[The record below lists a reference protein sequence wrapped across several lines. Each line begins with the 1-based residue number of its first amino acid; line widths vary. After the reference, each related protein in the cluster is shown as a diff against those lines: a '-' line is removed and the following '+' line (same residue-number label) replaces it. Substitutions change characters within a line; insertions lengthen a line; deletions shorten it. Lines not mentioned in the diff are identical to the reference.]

1 MINILLIV
9 DNKEKRNILSQII
22 LKMGYNVT
30 CFVSENEILKLIS
43 LNPPNLIIVDY
54 DTKSI
59 DISLFLK
66 KIKVQ
71 FKGDNFLI
79 TTIVPKDFK
88 NYEEIKLS
96 DFVINDFKDI
106 NLLKQTINSSLK
118 IKNTL
123 DSLSKNNQELAL
135 NLYQLDVMYNTSS
148 KLAGTLDKTKLID
161 IMLDG
166 LEKSLSFQLSFTL
179 IYNAQD
185 DLTLIINSLH
195 PLSKRFEQAIK
206 LRALLSYN
214 NLFDKKEALCELD
227 SYNIKTIKHVKHPF
241 NEYDLNVF
249 NNDSLFAPIATEEKF
264 FGLIEVFR
272 EEEFSQEDVTCFQ
285 TIAKQ
290 VALPLE
296 SAILYEEIKNANI
309 RLEQLERLKSDFI
322 SIVSHEL
329 RTPLTAIK
337 NSLEIVLNGK
347 TGELSSSGYKFMDMA
362 KRNVERLSGIIND
375 LLDLSKVE
383 AGKMEFRFKKENIN
397 ATIEFVKNTF
407 ENLAKEKNIKI
418 KLNLLNDNPKL
429 YIDSSRIEQILTNL
443 ISNAVKFTDENGKI
457 EIETKIIEG
466 ENINESLLYDQDIKF
481 LNKKGQYYKISIKD
495 DGIGIDKDDINKV
508 FDKFR
513 QIENSLNRK
522 TGGTG
527 LGLPIA
533 KQLVNAHNGFIW
545 VESKVNE
552 YTKFSFCLPI
562 LNDREIF
569 LLNLKRRFDN
579 IVQNKQSLGI
589 VLISE
594 PIELE
599 KSLIFDI
606 RDKNLMLIRQKTHE
620 ENNFYFEDNKMKYY
634 YTLINN
640 ADKFALDFIL
650 KKIETHIKNTE
661 LNNFCDKII
670 FSSVLYPNEC
680 DNISDL
686 LNKIMYKNVG
696 EIEIEGK
703 NNGK

>member
-1 MINILLIV
+1 MINILLV
-9 DNKEKRNILSQII
+9 SDNEDKKSVVSQAI

-30 CFVSENEILKLIS
+30 CFVNENEILKLIS
-43 LNPPNLIIVDY
+43 LNPPSVIIIDC
-54 DTKSI
+54 DTKNI

-71 FKGDNFLI
+71 FKGDNLLV

-96 DFVINDFKDI
+96 DFIINDFKDE
-106 NLLKQTINSSLK
+106 NLLKQTINSCLK
-118 IKNTL
+118 LKNTL
-123 DSLSKNNQELAL
+123 DTLSKNNQELAL

-166 LEKSLSFQLSFTL
+166 LEKSLSFQLSYTL

-227 SYNIKTIKHVKHPF
+227 AYNIKTIKHIKHPF
-241 NEYDLNVF
+241 NEYDLNIF

-290 VALPLE
+290 VSLPLE

-337 NSLEIVLNGK
+337 NSLDIVLNGK
-347 TGELSSSGYKFMDMA
+347 TGELSSAGHKFMDMA

-397 ATIEFVKNTF
+397 PTIEFVKSTF

-418 KLNLLNDNPKL
+418 KSNLINDNPKL
-429 YIDSSRIEQILTNL
+429 YVDSSRIEQILGNL
-443 ISNAVKFTDENGKI
+443 ISNAIKFTPENGQI
-457 EIETKIIEG
+457 EIQTQIIDG
-466 ENINESLLYDQDIKF
+466 ENINENILYDQDFKF
-481 LNKKGQYYKISIKD
+481 LNKTGKYYKISVKD
-495 DGIGIDKDDINKV
+495 NGIGIEKEDINKV

-545 VESKVNE
+545 VESKVKE

-562 LNDREIF
+562 LNDREVF
-569 LLNLKRRFDN
+569 LVNLRRRFDN
-579 IVQNKQSLGI
+579 VVQNKQSLGI
-589 VLISE
+589 VSISE
-594 PIELE
+594 PLGLK
-599 KSLIFDI
+599 KSLIQDI
-606 RDKNLMLIRQKTHE
+606 KDKNLMLIRQKTQE
-620 ENNFYFEDNKMKYY
+620 ENDFYFEDDNMKYY

-640 ADKFALDFIL
+640 ADKFALDFIF
-650 KKIETHIKNTE
+650 KKIETHIKNTQ
-661 LNNFCDKII
+661 LNDFCDKII
-670 FSSVLYPNEC
+670 LSSVLYPNEC
-680 DNISDL
+680 DNINDL
-686 LNKIMYKNVG
+686 LNKIMDKNVG
-696 EIEIEGK
+696 KIKIEGK
-703 NNGK
+703 K

>member
-1 MINILLIV
+1 MINILLV
-9 DNKEKRNILSQII
+9 SDNEDKKSVVSQAI

-30 CFVSENEILKLIS
+30 CFVNENEILKLIS
-43 LNPPNLIIVDY
+43 LNPPSVIVIDC
-54 DTKSI
+54 DTKNI

-71 FKGDNFLI
+71 FKGDNLLV

-96 DFVINDFKDI
+96 DFVINDFKDE
-106 NLLKQTINSSLK
+106 NLLKQTINSCLK
-118 IKNTL
+118 LKNTL
-123 DSLSKNNQELAL
+123 DTLSKNNQELAL

-166 LEKSLSFQLSFTL
+166 LEKSLSFQLSYTL

-227 SYNIKTIKHVKHPF
+227 AYNIKTIKHIKHPF
-241 NEYDLNVF
+241 NEYDLNIF

-290 VALPLE
+290 VSLPLE

-337 NSLEIVLNGK
+337 NSLDIVINGK
-347 TGELSSSGYKFMDMA
+347 TGELSPAGHKFMDMA

-397 ATIEFVKNTF
+397 PTIEFVKSTF

-418 KLNLLNDNPKL
+418 KSNLINDNPKL
-429 YIDSSRIEQILTNL
+429 YVDSSRIEQILGNL
-443 ISNAVKFTDENGKI
+443 ISNAIKFTPENGQI
-457 EIETKIIEG
+457 EIQTQIIDG
-466 ENINESLLYDQDIKF
+466 ENINENLLYDQDIKF
-481 LNKKGQYYKISIKD
+481 LNKTGKYYKISVKD
-495 DGIGIDKDDINKV
+495 NGIGIEKEDINKV

-545 VESKVNE
+545 VESKVKE

-562 LNDREIF
+562 LNDREVF
-569 LLNLKRRFDN
+569 LVNLRRRFDN
-579 IVQNKQSLGI
+579 VVQNKQSLGI
-589 VLISE
+589 VSISE
-594 PIELE
+594 PLGLK
-599 KSLIFDI
+599 KSLIQDI
-606 RDKNLMLIRQKTHE
+606 KDKNLMLIRQKTQE
-620 ENNFYFEDNKMKYY
+620 ENDFYFEDDNMKYY

-640 ADKFALDFIL
+640 ADKFALDFIF
-650 KKIETHIKNTE
+650 KKIETHIKNTK
-661 LNNFCDKII
+661 LNDFCDKII

-680 DNISDL
+680 DNINDL
-686 LNKIMYKNVG
+686 LNKIMDKNVG
-696 EIEIEGK
+696 KIKIEGK
-703 NNGK
+703 K

>member
-1 MINILLIV
+1 MINILLV
-9 DNKEKRNILSQII
+9 SDNEDKKSVVSQAI

-30 CFVSENEILKLIS
+30 CFVNENEILKLIS
-43 LNPPNLIIVDY
+43 LNPPSVIVIDC
-54 DTKSI
+54 DTKNI

-71 FKGDNFLI
+71 FKGDNLLV

-96 DFVINDFKDI
+96 DFIINDFKDE
-106 NLLKQTINSSLK
+106 NLLKQTINSCLK
-118 IKNTL
+118 LKNTL
-123 DSLSKNNQELAL
+123 DTLSKNNQELAL

-166 LEKSLSFQLSFTL
+166 LEKSLSFQLSYTL

-227 SYNIKTIKHVKHPF
+227 AYNIKTIKHIKHPF
-241 NEYDLNVF
+241 NEYDLNIF

-290 VALPLE
+290 VSLPLE

-337 NSLEIVLNGK
+337 NSLDIVINGK
-347 TGELSSSGYKFMDMA
+347 TGELSPAGHKFMDMA

-397 ATIEFVKNTF
+397 PTIEFVKSTF

-418 KLNLLNDNPKL
+418 KSNLINDNPKL
-429 YIDSSRIEQILTNL
+429 YVDSSRIEQILGNL
-443 ISNAVKFTDENGKI
+443 ISNAIKFTPENGQI
-457 EIETKIIEG
+457 EIQTQIIDG
-466 ENINESLLYDQDIKF
+466 ENINENLLYDQDIKF
-481 LNKKGQYYKISIKD
+481 LNKTGKYYKISVKD
-495 DGIGIDKDDINKV
+495 NGIGIEKEDINKV

-545 VESKVNE
+545 VESKVKE

-562 LNDREIF
+562 LNDREVF
-569 LLNLKRRFDN
+569 LVNLRRRFDN
-579 IVQNKQSLGI
+579 VVQNKQSLGI
-589 VLISE
+589 VSISE
-594 PIELE
+594 PLGLK
-599 KSLIFDI
+599 KSLIQDI
-606 RDKNLMLIRQKTHE
+606 KDKNLMLIRQKTQE
-620 ENNFYFEDNKMKYY
+620 ENDFYFEDDNMKYY

-640 ADKFALDFIL
+640 ADKFVLDFIF
-650 KKIETHIKNTE
+650 KKIETHIKNTQ
-661 LNNFCDKII
+661 LNDFCDKII

-680 DNISDL
+680 DNINDL
-686 LNKIMYKNVG
+686 LNKIMDKNVG
-696 EIEIEGK
+696 KIKIEGK
-703 NNGK
+703 K

>member
-1 MINILLIV
+1 MINILLV
-9 DNKEKRNILSQII
+9 SDNEDKKSVVSQAI

-30 CFVSENEILKLIS
+30 CFVNENEILKLIS
-43 LNPPNLIIVDY
+43 LNPPSVIIIDC
-54 DTKSI
+54 DTKNI

-71 FKGDNFLI
+71 FKGDNLLV
-79 TTIVPKDFK
+79 TTIVPKNFK

-96 DFVINDFKDI
+96 DFIINDFKDE
-106 NLLKQTINSSLK
+106 NLLKQTINSCLK
-118 IKNTL
+118 LKNTL
-123 DSLSKNNQELAL
+123 DTLSKNNQELAL

-166 LEKSLSFQLSFTL
+166 LEKSLSFQLSYTL

-227 SYNIKTIKHVKHPF
+227 AYNIKTIKHIKHPF
-241 NEYDLNVF
+241 NEYDLNIF

-290 VALPLE
+290 VSLPLE

-337 NSLEIVLNGK
+337 NSLDIVLNGK
-347 TGELSSSGYKFMDMA
+347 TGELSSAGHKFMDMA

-397 ATIEFVKNTF
+397 PTIEFVKSTF

-418 KLNLLNDNPKL
+418 KSNLINDNPKL
-429 YIDSSRIEQILTNL
+429 YVDSSRIEQILGNL
-443 ISNAVKFTDENGKI
+443 ISNAIKFTPENGQI
-457 EIETKIIEG
+457 EIQTQIIDG
-466 ENINESLLYDQDIKF
+466 ENINENILYDQDFKF
-481 LNKKGQYYKISIKD
+481 LNKTGKYYKISVKD
-495 DGIGIDKDDINKV
+495 NGIGIEKEDINKV

-545 VESKVNE
+545 VESKVKE

-562 LNDREIF
+562 LNDREVF
-569 LLNLKRRFDN
+569 LVNLRRRFDN
-579 IVQNKQSLGI
+579 VVQNKQSLGI
-589 VLISE
+589 VSISE
-594 PIELE
+594 PLGLK
-599 KSLIFDI
+599 KSLIQDI
-606 RDKNLMLIRQKTHE
+606 KDKNLMLIRQKTQE
-620 ENNFYFEDNKMKYY
+620 ENDFYFEDDNMKYY

-640 ADKFALDFIL
+640 ADKFALDFIF
-650 KKIETHIKNTE
+650 KKIETHIKNTQ
-661 LNNFCDKII
+661 LNDFCDKII

-680 DNISDL
+680 DNINDL
-686 LNKIMYKNVG
+686 LNKIMDKNVG
-696 EIEIEGK
+696 KIKIEGK
-703 NNGK
+703 K

>member
-1 MINILLIV
+1 MINILLV
-9 DNKEKRNILSQII
+9 SDNEDKKSVVSQAI

-30 CFVSENEILKLIS
+30 CFVNENEILKLIS
-43 LNPPNLIIVDY
+43 LNPPSVIVIDC
-54 DTKSI
+54 DTKNI

-71 FKGDNFLI
+71 FKGDNLLV

-96 DFVINDFKDI
+96 DFIINDFKDE
-106 NLLKQTINSSLK
+106 NLLKQTINSCLK
-118 IKNTL
+118 LKNTL
-123 DSLSKNNQELAL
+123 DTLSKNNQELAL

-166 LEKSLSFQLSFTL
+166 LEKSLSFQLSYTL

-227 SYNIKTIKHVKHPF
+227 AYNIKTIKHIKHPF
-241 NEYDLNVF
+241 NEYDLNIF

-290 VALPLE
+290 VSLPLE

-337 NSLEIVLNGK
+337 NSLDIVLNGK
-347 TGELSSSGYKFMDMA
+347 TGELSPAGHKFMDMA

-397 ATIEFVKNTF
+397 PTIEFVKSTF

-418 KLNLLNDNPKL
+418 KSNLINDNPKL
-429 YIDSSRIEQILTNL
+429 YVDSSRIEQILGNL
-443 ISNAVKFTDENGKI
+443 ISNAIKFTPENGQI
-457 EIETKIIEG
+457 EIQTQIIDG
-466 ENINESLLYDQDIKF
+466 ENINENLLYDQDIKF
-481 LNKKGQYYKISIKD
+481 LNKTGKYYKISVKD
-495 DGIGIDKDDINKV
+495 NGIGIEKEDINKV

-545 VESKVNE
+545 VESKVKE

-562 LNDREIF
+562 LNDREVF
-569 LLNLKRRFDN
+569 LVNLRRRFDN
-579 IVQNKQSLGI
+579 VVQNKQSLGI
-589 VLISE
+589 VSISE
-594 PIELE
+594 PLGLK
-599 KSLIFDI
+599 KSLIQDI
-606 RDKNLMLIRQKTHE
+606 KDKNLMLIRQKTQE
-620 ENNFYFEDNKMKYY
+620 ENDFYFEDDNMKYY

-640 ADKFALDFIL
+640 ADKFALDFIF
-650 KKIETHIKNTE
+650 KKIETHIKNTQ
-661 LNNFCDKII
+661 LNDFCDKII

-680 DNISDL
+680 DNINDL
-686 LNKIMYKNVG
+686 LNKIMDKNVG
-696 EIEIEGK
+696 KIKIEGK
-703 NNGK
+703 K

>member
-1 MINILLIV
+1 MINILLV
-9 DNKEKRNILSQII
+9 SDNEDKKSVVSQAI

-30 CFVSENEILKLIS
+30 CFVNENEILKLIS
-43 LNPPNLIIVDY
+43 LNPPSVIIIDC
-54 DTKSI
+54 DTKNI

-71 FKGDNFLI
+71 FKGDNLLV
-79 TTIVPKDFK
+79 TTIVPKNFK

-96 DFVINDFKDI
+96 DFIINDFKDE
-106 NLLKQTINSSLK
+106 NLLKQTINSCLK
-118 IKNTL
+118 LKNTL
-123 DSLSKNNQELAL
+123 DTLSKNNQELAL

-166 LEKSLSFQLSFTL
+166 LEKSLSFQLSYTL

-227 SYNIKTIKHVKHPF
+227 AYNIKTIKHIKHPF
-241 NEYDLNVF
+241 NEYDLNIF

-290 VALPLE
+290 VSLPLE

-337 NSLEIVLNGK
+337 NSLDIVLNGK
-347 TGELSSSGYKFMDMA
+347 TGELSSAGHKFMDMA

-397 ATIEFVKNTF
+397 PTIEFVKSTF

-418 KLNLLNDNPKL
+418 KSNLINDNPKL
-429 YIDSSRIEQILTNL
+429 YVDSSRIEQILGNL
-443 ISNAVKFTDENGKI
+443 ISNAIKFTPENGQI
-457 EIETKIIEG
+457 EIQTQIIDG
-466 ENINESLLYDQDIKF
+466 ENINENILYDQDFKF
-481 LNKKGQYYKISIKD
+481 LNKTGKYYKISVKD
-495 DGIGIDKDDINKV
+495 NGIGIEKEDINKV

-545 VESKVNE
+545 VESKVKE

-562 LNDREIF
+562 LNDREVF
-569 LLNLKRRFDN
+569 LVNLRRRFDN
-579 IVQNKQSLGI
+579 VVQNKQSLGI
-589 VLISE
+589 VSISE
-594 PIELE
+594 PLGLK
-599 KSLIFDI
+599 KSLIQDI
-606 RDKNLMLIRQKTHE
+606 KDKNLMLIRQKTQE
-620 ENNFYFEDNKMKYY
+620 ENDFYFEDDNMKYY

-640 ADKFALDFIL
+640 ADKFALDFIF
-650 KKIETHIKNTE
+650 KKIETHIKNTQ
-661 LNNFCDKII
+661 LNDFCDKII
-670 FSSVLYPNEC
+670 LSSVLYPNEC
-680 DNISDL
+680 DNINDL
-686 LNKIMYKNVG
+686 LNKIMDKNVG
-696 EIEIEGK
+696 KIKIEGK
-703 NNGK
+703 K

>member
-1 MINILLIV
+1 MINILLV
-9 DNKEKRNILSQII
+9 CDNEDKKSVVSQAI

-30 CFVSENEILKLIS
+30 CFVNENEILKLIS
-43 LNPPNLIIVDY
+43 LNPPSVIIIDC
-54 DTKSI
+54 DTKNI

-71 FKGDNFLI
+71 FKGDNLLV

-96 DFVINDFKDI
+96 DFIINDFKDE
-106 NLLKQTINSSLK
+106 NLLKQTINSCLK
-118 IKNTL
+118 LKNTL
-123 DSLSKNNQELAL
+123 DTLSKNNQELAL

-166 LEKSLSFQLSFTL
+166 LEKSLSFQLSYTL

-227 SYNIKTIKHVKHPF
+227 AYNIKTIKHIKHPF
-241 NEYDLNVF
+241 NEYDLNIF

-290 VALPLE
+290 VSLPLE

-337 NSLEIVLNGK
+337 NSLDIVLNGK
-347 TGELSSSGYKFMDMA
+347 TGELSPAGHKFMDMA

-397 ATIEFVKNTF
+397 PTIEFVKSTF

-418 KLNLLNDNPKL
+418 KSNLINDNPKL
-429 YIDSSRIEQILTNL
+429 YVDSSRIEQILGNL
-443 ISNAVKFTDENGKI
+443 ISNAIKFTPENGQI
-457 EIETKIIEG
+457 EIQTQIIDG
-466 ENINESLLYDQDIKF
+466 ENINENILYDQDFKF
-481 LNKKGQYYKISIKD
+481 LNKTGKYYKISVKD
-495 DGIGIDKDDINKV
+495 NGIGIEKEDINKV

-545 VESKVNE
+545 VESKVKE

-562 LNDREIF
+562 LNDREVF
-569 LLNLKRRFDN
+569 FVNLRRRFDN
-579 IVQNKQSLGI
+579 VVQNKQSLGI
-589 VLISE
+589 VSISE
-594 PIELE
+594 PLGLK
-599 KSLIFDI
+599 KSLIQDI
-606 RDKNLMLIRQKTHE
+606 KDKNLMLIRQKTQE
-620 ENNFYFEDNKMKYY
+620 ENDFYFEDDNMKYY

-640 ADKFALDFIL
+640 ADKFALDFIF
-650 KKIETHIKNTE
+650 KKIETHIKNTQ
-661 LNNFCDKII
+661 LNDFCDKII
-670 FSSVLYPNEC
+670 LSSVLYPNEC
-680 DNISDL
+680 DNINDL
-686 LNKIMYKNVG
+686 LNKIMDKNVG
-696 EIEIEGK
+696 KIKIEGK
-703 NNGK
+703 K

>member
-1 MINILLIV
+1 MINILLV
-9 DNKEKRNILSQII
+9 SDNEDKKSVVSQAI

-30 CFVSENEILKLIS
+30 CFVNENEILKLIS
-43 LNPPNLIIVDY
+43 LNPPSVIVIDC
-54 DTKSI
+54 DTKNI

-71 FKGDNFLI
+71 FKGDNLLV

-96 DFVINDFKDI
+96 DFIINDFKDE
-106 NLLKQTINSSLK
+106 NLLKQTINSCLK
-118 IKNTL
+118 LKNTL
-123 DSLSKNNQELAL
+123 DTLSKNNQELAL

-166 LEKSLSFQLSFTL
+166 LEKSLSFQLSYTL

-227 SYNIKTIKHVKHPF
+227 AYNIKTIKHIKHPF
-241 NEYDLNVF
+241 NEYDLNIF
-249 NNDSLFAPIATEEKF
+249 NNDSLSAPIATEEKF

-290 VALPLE
+290 VSLPLE

-337 NSLEIVLNGK
+337 NSLDIVINGK
-347 TGELSSSGYKFMDMA
+347 TGELSPAGHKFMDMA

-397 ATIEFVKNTF
+397 PTIEFVKSTF

-418 KLNLLNDNPKL
+418 KSNLINDNPKL
-429 YIDSSRIEQILTNL
+429 YVDSSRIEQILGNL
-443 ISNAVKFTDENGKI
+443 ISNAIKFTPENGQI
-457 EIETKIIEG
+457 EIQTQIIDG
-466 ENINESLLYDQDIKF
+466 ENINENLLYDQDIKF
-481 LNKKGQYYKISIKD
+481 LNKTGKYYKISVKD
-495 DGIGIDKDDINKV
+495 NGIGIEKEDINKV

-545 VESKVNE
+545 VESKVKE

-562 LNDREIF
+562 LNDREVF
-569 LLNLKRRFDN
+569 LVNLRRRFDN
-579 IVQNKQSLGI
+579 VVQNKQSLGI
-589 VLISE
+589 VSISE
-594 PIELE
+594 PLGLK
-599 KSLIFDI
+599 KSLIQDI
-606 RDKNLMLIRQKTHE
+606 KDKNLMLIRQKTQE
-620 ENNFYFEDNKMKYY
+620 ENDFYFEDDNMKYY

-640 ADKFALDFIL
+640 ADKFALDFIF
-650 KKIETHIKNTE
+650 KKIETHIKNTQ
-661 LNNFCDKII
+661 LNDFCDKII

-680 DNISDL
+680 DNINDL
-686 LNKIMYKNVG
+686 LNKIMDKNVG
-696 EIEIEGK
+696 KIKIEGK
-703 NNGK
+703 K

>member
-1 MINILLIV
+1 MINILLV
-9 DNKEKRNILSQII
+9 SDNEDKKSVVSQAI

-30 CFVSENEILKLIS
+30 CFVNENEILKLIS
-43 LNPPNLIIVDY
+43 LNPPSVIIIDY
-54 DTKSI
+54 DTKNI

-71 FKGDNFLI
+71 FKGDNLLV

-96 DFVINDFKDI
+96 DFIINDFKDE
-106 NLLKQTINSSLK
+106 NLLKQTINSCLK
-118 IKNTL
+118 LKNTL
-123 DSLSKNNQELAL
+123 DTLSKNNQELAL

-166 LEKSLSFQLSFTL
+166 LEKSLSFQLSYTL

-227 SYNIKTIKHVKHPF
+227 AYNIKTIKHIKHPF
-241 NEYDLNVF
+241 NEYDLNIF

-290 VALPLE
+290 VSLPLE

-337 NSLEIVLNGK
+337 NSLDIVLNGK
-347 TGELSSSGYKFMDMA
+347 TGELSPAGHKFMDMA

-397 ATIEFVKNTF
+397 PTIEFVKSTF

-418 KLNLLNDNPKL
+418 KSNLINDNPKL
-429 YIDSSRIEQILTNL
+429 YVDSSRIEQILGNL
-443 ISNAVKFTDENGKI
+443 ISNAIKFTPENGQI
-457 EIETKIIEG
+457 EIQTQIIDG
-466 ENINESLLYDQDIKF
+466 ENINENILYDQDFKF
-481 LNKKGQYYKISIKD
+481 LNKTGKYYKISVKD
-495 DGIGIDKDDINKV
+495 NGIGIEKEDINKV

-545 VESKVNE
+545 VESKVKE

-562 LNDREIF
+562 LNDREVF
-569 LLNLKRRFDN
+569 LVNLRRRFDN
-579 IVQNKQSLGI
+579 VVQNKQSLGI
-589 VLISE
+589 VSISE
-594 PIELE
+594 PLGLK
-599 KSLIFDI
+599 KSLIQDI
-606 RDKNLMLIRQKTHE
+606 KDKNLMLIRQKTQE
-620 ENNFYFEDNKMKYY
+620 ENDFYFEDDNMKYY

-640 ADKFALDFIL
+640 ADKFALDFIF
-650 KKIETHIKNTE
+650 KKIETHIKNTQ
-661 LNNFCDKII
+661 LNDFCDKII

-680 DNISDL
+680 DNINDL
-686 LNKIMYKNVG
+686 LNKIMDKNVG
-696 EIEIEGK
+696 KIKIEGK
-703 NNGK
+703 K

>member
-1 MINILLIV
+1 MINILLV
-9 DNKEKRNILSQII
+9 SDNEDKKSVISQAI

-30 CFVSENEILKLIS
+30 CFVNENEILKLIS
-43 LNPPNLIIVDY
+43 LNPPSVIVIDC
-54 DTKSI
+54 DTKNI

-71 FKGDNFLI
+71 FKGDNLLV

-96 DFVINDFKDI
+96 DFVINDFKDE
-106 NLLKQTINSSLK
+106 NLLKQTINSCLK
-118 IKNTL
+118 LKNTL
-123 DSLSKNNQELAL
+123 DTLSKNNQELAL

-166 LEKSLSFQLSFTL
+166 LEKSLSFQLSYTL

-227 SYNIKTIKHVKHPF
+227 AYNIKTIKHIKHPF
-241 NEYDLNVF
+241 NEYDLNIF

-290 VALPLE
+290 VSLPLE

-337 NSLEIVLNGK
+337 NSLDIVINGK
-347 TGELSSSGYKFMDMA
+347 TGELSPAGHKFMDMA

-397 ATIEFVKNTF
+397 PTIEFVKSTF

-418 KLNLLNDNPKL
+418 KSNLINDNPKL
-429 YIDSSRIEQILTNL
+429 YVDSSRIEQILGNL
-443 ISNAVKFTDENGKI
+443 ISNAIKFTPENGQI
-457 EIETKIIEG
+457 EIQTQIIDG
-466 ENINESLLYDQDIKF
+466 ENINENLLYDQDIKF
-481 LNKKGQYYKISIKD
+481 LNKTGKYYKISVKD
-495 DGIGIDKDDINKV
+495 NGIGIEKEDINKV

-545 VESKVNE
+545 VESKVKE

-562 LNDREIF
+562 LNDREVF
-569 LLNLKRRFDN
+569 LVNLRRRFDN
-579 IVQNKQSLGI
+579 VVQNKQSLGI
-589 VLISE
+589 VSISE
-594 PIELE
+594 PLGLK
-599 KSLIFDI
+599 KSLIQDI
-606 RDKNLMLIRQKTHE
+606 KDKNLMLIRQKTQE
-620 ENNFYFEDNKMKYY
+620 ENDFYFEDDNMKYY

-640 ADKFALDFIL
+640 ADKFALDFIF
-650 KKIETHIKNTE
+650 KKIETHIKNTQ
-661 LNNFCDKII
+661 LNDFCDKII

-680 DNISDL
+680 DNINDL
-686 LNKIMYKNVG
+686 LNKIMDKNVG
-696 EIEIEGK
+696 KIKIEGK
-703 NNGK
+703 K

>member
-1 MINILLIV
+1 MINILLV
-9 DNKEKRNILSQII
+9 SDNEDKKSVVSQAI

-30 CFVSENEILKLIS
+30 CFVNENEILKLIS
-43 LNPPNLIIVDY
+43 LNPPSVIVIDC
-54 DTKSI
+54 DTKNI

-71 FKGDNFLI
+71 FKGDNLLV

-96 DFVINDFKDI
+96 DFIINDFKDE
-106 NLLKQTINSSLK
+106 NLLKQTINSCLK
-118 IKNTL
+118 LKNTL
-123 DSLSKNNQELAL
+123 DTLSKNNQELAL

-166 LEKSLSFQLSFTL
+166 LEKSLSFQLSYTL

-227 SYNIKTIKHVKHPF
+227 AYNIKTIKHIKHPF
-241 NEYDLNVF
+241 NEYDLNIF

-290 VALPLE
+290 VSLPLE

-337 NSLEIVLNGK
+337 NSLDIVINGK
-347 TGELSSSGYKFMDMA
+347 TGELSPAGHKFMDMA

-397 ATIEFVKNTF
+397 PTIEFVKSTF

-418 KLNLLNDNPKL
+418 KSNLINDNPKL
-429 YIDSSRIEQILTNL
+429 YVDSSRIEQILGNL
-443 ISNAVKFTDENGKI
+443 ISNAIKFTPENGQI
-457 EIETKIIEG
+457 EIQTQIIDG
-466 ENINESLLYDQDIKF
+466 ENINENLLYDQDIKF
-481 LNKKGQYYKISIKD
+481 LNKTGKYYKISVKD
-495 DGIGIDKDDINKV
+495 NGIGIEKEDINKV

-545 VESKVNE
+545 VESKVKE

-562 LNDREIF
+562 LNDREVF
-569 LLNLKRRFDN
+569 LVNLRRRFDN
-579 IVQNKQSLGI
+579 VVQNKQSLGI
-589 VLISE
+589 VSISE
-594 PIELE
+594 PLGLK
-599 KSLIFDI
+599 KSLIQDI
-606 RDKNLMLIRQKTHE
+606 KDKNLMLIRQKTQE
-620 ENNFYFEDNKMKYY
+620 ENDFYFEDDNMKYY

-640 ADKFALDFIL
+640 ADKFALDFIF
-650 KKIETHIKNTE
+650 KKIETHIKNTK
-661 LNNFCDKII
+661 LNDFCDKII

-680 DNISDL
+680 DNINDL
-686 LNKIMYKNVG
+686 LNKIMDKNVG
-696 EIEIEGK
+696 KIKIEGK
-703 NNGK
+703 K

>member
-1 MINILLIV
+1 MMKNLLVIV
-9 DNKEKRNILSQII
+9 ENNKKKNLLSKDI

-30 CFVSENEILKLIS
+30 CFDDEAEILKLIN
-43 LNPPNLIIVDY
+43 LNPPDAIIIDSEI
-54 DTKSI
+54 KNI

-66 KIKVQ
+66 RIKIQ
-71 FKGDNFLI
+71 YKGDHLLTI
-79 TTIVPKDFK
+79 TLVPNNYD
-88 NYEEIKLS
+88 NYELIKLS
-96 DFVINDFKDI
+96 DFIVYPTIN
-106 NLLKQTINSSLK
+106 NLLLKQTINSCLRLK
-118 IKNTL
+118 GTL
-123 DSLSKNNQELAL
+123 DNLSKNNQELAL
-135 NLYQLDVMYNTSS
+135 SLYQLDVLYNTSS
-148 KLAGTLDKTKLID
+148 RLAGTLDKTKLID
-161 IMLDG
+161 IMLEG
-166 LEKSLSFQLSFTL
+166 LEKSLSFQLSYTL
-179 IYNAQD
+179 IYNAKD

-195 PLSKRFEQAIK
+195 PLSERFEHAIK

-214 NLFDKKEALCELD
+214 NLFDKKDIICELD

-241 NEYDLNVF
+241 NEYDLNIF

-264 FGLIEVFR
+264 FGLVEVFR

-290 VALPLE
+290 VSLPLE

-337 NSLEIVLNGK
+337 NSLEIVINGK
-347 TGELSSSGYKFMDMA
+347 TGQLSQSGYKFMDMA

-383 AGKMEFRFKKENIN
+383 AGKMDFRFKKENIN

-407 ENLAKEKNIKI
+407 ENLAREKNIKI
-418 KLNLLNDNPKL
+418 LLNILSGNVEL
-429 YIDSSRIEQILTNL
+429 YIDSSRIEQIMTNL
-443 ISNAVKFTDENGKI
+443 ISNAIKFTNENGQI
-457 EIETKIIEG
+457 EIETKVIDGSDIDEK
-466 ENINESLLYDQDIKF
+466 LLYNQDIKF
-481 LNKKGQYYKISIKD
+481 LNKKGKYYKISVKD
-495 DGIGIDKDDINKV
+495 NGIGIEKDDMNKV

-522 TGGTG
+522 AGGTG

-533 KQLVNAHNGFIW
+533 KQLVNAHLGYIW
-545 VESKVNE
+545 VESEVNQ

-562 LNDREIF
+562 LNDKEIF
-569 LLNLKRRFDN
+569 IMNLKRRFDN
-579 IVQNKQSLGI
+579 AAQNKQTFGVVSI
-589 VLISE
+589 
-594 PIELE
+594 IEYNGLK
-599 KSLIFDI
+599 KSLIDDI
-606 RDKNLMLIRQKTHE
+606 KNKNLMLIRQKTNE
-620 ENNFYFEDNKMKYY
+620 ENDFYFEEGDKKYY

-650 KKIETHIKNTE
+650 KKIETHIKNTD
-661 LNNFCDKII
+661 LNCVCDNIL

-680 DNISDL
+680 DNINDL
-686 LNKIMYKNVG
+686 LKIIIKDTN
-696 EIEIEGK
+696 
-703 NNGK
+703 

>member
-1 MINILLIV
+1 MINILLV
-9 DNKEKRNILSQII
+9 SDNEDKKSVVSQAI

-30 CFVSENEILKLIS
+30 CFVNENEILKLIS
-43 LNPPNLIIVDY
+43 LNPPSVIIIDC
-54 DTKSI
+54 DTKNI

-71 FKGDNFLI
+71 FKGDNLLV

-96 DFVINDFKDI
+96 DFIINDFKDE
-106 NLLKQTINSSLK
+106 NLLKQTINSCLK
-118 IKNTL
+118 LKNTL
-123 DSLSKNNQELAL
+123 DTLSKNNQELAL

-166 LEKSLSFQLSFTL
+166 LEKSLSFQLSYTL

-227 SYNIKTIKHVKHPF
+227 AYNIKTIKHIKHPF
-241 NEYDLNVF
+241 NEYDLNIF

-290 VALPLE
+290 VSLPLE

-337 NSLEIVLNGK
+337 NSLDIVLNGK
-347 TGELSSSGYKFMDMA
+347 TGELSSAGHKFMDMA

-397 ATIEFVKNTF
+397 PTIEFVKSTF

-418 KLNLLNDNPKL
+418 KSNLINDNPKL
-429 YIDSSRIEQILTNL
+429 YVDSSRIEQILGNL
-443 ISNAVKFTDENGKI
+443 ISNAIKFTPENGQI
-457 EIETKIIEG
+457 EIQTQIIDG
-466 ENINESLLYDQDIKF
+466 ENINENLLYDQDFKF
-481 LNKKGQYYKISIKD
+481 LNKTGKYYKISVKD
-495 DGIGIDKDDINKV
+495 NGIGIEKEDINKV

-545 VESKVNE
+545 VESKVKE

-562 LNDREIF
+562 LNDREVF
-569 LLNLKRRFDN
+569 LVNLKRRFDN
-579 IVQNKQSLGI
+579 VVQNKQSLGI
-589 VLISE
+589 VSISE
-594 PIELE
+594 PLGLK
-599 KSLIFDI
+599 KSLIQDI
-606 RDKNLMLIRQKTHE
+606 KDKNLMLIRQKTQE
-620 ENNFYFEDNKMKYY
+620 ENDFYFEDDNMKYY

-640 ADKFALDFIL
+640 ADKFALDFIF
-650 KKIETHIKNTE
+650 KKIETHIKNTQ
-661 LNNFCDKII
+661 LNDFCDKII

-680 DNISDL
+680 DNINDL
-686 LNKIMYKNVG
+686 LNKIMDKNVG
-696 EIEIEGK
+696 KIKIEGK
-703 NNGK
+703 K

>member
-1 MINILLIV
+1 MINILLV
-9 DNKEKRNILSQII
+9 SDNEDKKSVVSQAI

-30 CFVSENEILKLIS
+30 CFVNENEILKLIS
-43 LNPPNLIIVDY
+43 LNPPSVIIIDC
-54 DTKSI
+54 DTKNI

-71 FKGDNFLI
+71 FKGDNLLV

-96 DFVINDFKDI
+96 DFIINDFKDE
-106 NLLKQTINSSLK
+106 NLLKQTINSCLK
-118 IKNTL
+118 LKNTL
-123 DSLSKNNQELAL
+123 DTLSKNNQELAL

-166 LEKSLSFQLSFTL
+166 LEKSLSFQLSYTL

-227 SYNIKTIKHVKHPF
+227 AYNIKTIKHIKHPF
-241 NEYDLNVF
+241 NEYDLNIF

-290 VALPLE
+290 VSLPLE

-337 NSLEIVLNGK
+337 NSLDIVINGK
-347 TGELSSSGYKFMDMA
+347 TGELSPAGHKFMDMA

-397 ATIEFVKNTF
+397 PTIEFVKSTF

-418 KLNLLNDNPKL
+418 KSNLINDNPKL
-429 YIDSSRIEQILTNL
+429 YVDSSRIEQILGNL
-443 ISNAVKFTDENGKI
+443 ISNAIKFTPENGQI
-457 EIETKIIEG
+457 EIQTQIIDG
-466 ENINESLLYDQDIKF
+466 ENINENLLYDQDIKF
-481 LNKKGQYYKISIKD
+481 LNKTGKYYKISVKD
-495 DGIGIDKDDINKV
+495 NGIGIEKEDINKV

-545 VESKVNE
+545 VESKVKE

-562 LNDREIF
+562 LNDREVF
-569 LLNLKRRFDN
+569 LVNLRRRFDN
-579 IVQNKQSLGI
+579 VVQNKQSLGI
-589 VLISE
+589 VSISE
-594 PIELE
+594 PLGLK
-599 KSLIFDI
+599 KSLIQDI
-606 RDKNLMLIRQKTHE
+606 KDKNLMLIRQKTQE
-620 ENNFYFEDNKMKYY
+620 ENDFYFEDDNMKYY

-640 ADKFALDFIL
+640 ADKFALDFIF
-650 KKIETHIKNTE
+650 KKIETHIKNTQ
-661 LNNFCDKII
+661 LNDFCDKII

-680 DNISDL
+680 DNINDL
-686 LNKIMYKNVG
+686 LNKIMDKNVG
-696 EIEIEGK
+696 KIKIEGK
-703 NNGK
+703 K

>member
-1 MINILLIV
+1 MINILLV
-9 DNKEKRNILSQII
+9 SDNEDKKSVVSQAI

-30 CFVSENEILKLIS
+30 CFVNENEILKLIS
-43 LNPPNLIIVDY
+43 LNPPSVIIIDC
-54 DTKSI
+54 DTKNI

-71 FKGDNFLI
+71 FKGDNLLV
-79 TTIVPKDFK
+79 TTIVPKNFK

-96 DFVINDFKDI
+96 DFIINDFKDE
-106 NLLKQTINSSLK
+106 NLLKQTINSCLK
-118 IKNTL
+118 LKNTL
-123 DSLSKNNQELAL
+123 DTLSKNNQELAL

-166 LEKSLSFQLSFTL
+166 LEKSLSFQLSYTL

-227 SYNIKTIKHVKHPF
+227 AYNIKTIKHIKHPF
-241 NEYDLNVF
+241 NEYDLNIF

-290 VALPLE
+290 VSLPLE

-337 NSLEIVLNGK
+337 NSLDIVLNGK
-347 TGELSSSGYKFMDMA
+347 TGELSPAGHKFMDMA

-397 ATIEFVKNTF
+397 PTIEFVKSTF

-418 KLNLLNDNPKL
+418 KSNLINDNPKL
-429 YIDSSRIEQILTNL
+429 YVDSSRIEQILGNL
-443 ISNAVKFTDENGKI
+443 ISNAIKFTPENGQI
-457 EIETKIIEG
+457 EIQTQIIDG
-466 ENINESLLYDQDIKF
+466 ENINENILYDQDFKF
-481 LNKKGQYYKISIKD
+481 LNKTGKYYKISVKD
-495 DGIGIDKDDINKV
+495 NGIGIEKEDINKV

-545 VESKVNE
+545 VESKVKE

-562 LNDREIF
+562 LNDREVF
-569 LLNLKRRFDN
+569 LVNLRRRFDN
-579 IVQNKQSLGI
+579 VVQNKQSLGI
-589 VLISE
+589 VSISE
-594 PIELE
+594 PLGLK
-599 KSLIFDI
+599 KSLIQDI
-606 RDKNLMLIRQKTHE
+606 KDKNLMLIRQKTQE
-620 ENNFYFEDNKMKYY
+620 ENDFYFEDDNMKYY

-640 ADKFALDFIL
+640 ADKFALDFIF
-650 KKIETHIKNTE
+650 KKIETHIKNTQ
-661 LNNFCDKII
+661 LNDFCDKII

-680 DNISDL
+680 DNINDL
-686 LNKIMYKNVG
+686 LNKIMDKNVG
-696 EIEIEGK
+696 KIKIEGK
-703 NNGK
+703 K

>member
-1 MINILLIV
+1 MINILLV
-9 DNKEKRNILSQII
+9 SDNEDKKSVVSQAI

-30 CFVSENEILKLIS
+30 CFVNENEILKLIS
-43 LNPPNLIIVDY
+43 LNPPSVIIIDS
-54 DTKSI
+54 DTKNI

-71 FKGDNFLI
+71 FKGDNLLV

-96 DFVINDFKDI
+96 DFIINDFKDE
-106 NLLKQTINSSLK
+106 NLLKQTINSCLK
-118 IKNTL
+118 LKNTL
-123 DSLSKNNQELAL
+123 DTLSKNNQELAL

-166 LEKSLSFQLSFTL
+166 LEKSLSFQLSYTL

-227 SYNIKTIKHVKHPF
+227 AYNIKTIKHIKHPF
-241 NEYDLNVF
+241 NEYDLNIF

-290 VALPLE
+290 VSLPLE

-337 NSLEIVLNGK
+337 NSLDIVLNGK
-347 TGELSSSGYKFMDMA
+347 TGELSPAGHKFMDMA

-397 ATIEFVKNTF
+397 PTIEFVKSTF

-418 KLNLLNDNPKL
+418 KSNLINDNPKL
-429 YIDSSRIEQILTNL
+429 YVDSSRIEQILGNL
-443 ISNAVKFTDENGKI
+443 ISNAIKFTPENGQI
-457 EIETKIIEG
+457 EIQTQIIDG
-466 ENINESLLYDQDIKF
+466 ENINENLLYDQDIKF
-481 LNKKGQYYKISIKD
+481 LNKTGKYYKISVKD
-495 DGIGIDKDDINKV
+495 NGIGIEKEDINKV

-545 VESKVNE
+545 VESKVKE

-562 LNDREIF
+562 LNDREVF
-569 LLNLKRRFDN
+569 LVNLRRRFDN
-579 IVQNKQSLGI
+579 VVQNKQSLGI
-589 VLISE
+589 VSISE
-594 PIELE
+594 PLGLK
-599 KSLIFDI
+599 KSLIQDI
-606 RDKNLMLIRQKTHE
+606 KDKNLMLIRQKTQE
-620 ENNFYFEDNKMKYY
+620 ENDFYFEDDNMKYY

-640 ADKFALDFIL
+640 ADKFALDFIF
-650 KKIETHIKNTE
+650 KKIETHIKNTQ
-661 LNNFCDKII
+661 LNDFCDKII

-680 DNISDL
+680 DNINDL
-686 LNKIMYKNVG
+686 LNKIMDKNVG
-696 EIEIEGK
+696 KIKIEGK
-703 NNGK
+703 K

>member
-1 MINILLIV
+1 MINILLV
-9 DNKEKRNILSQII
+9 SDNEDKKSVVSQAI

-30 CFVSENEILKLIS
+30 CFVNENEILKLIS
-43 LNPPNLIIVDY
+43 LNPPSVIVIDC
-54 DTKSI
+54 DTKNI

-71 FKGDNFLI
+71 FKGDNLLV

-96 DFVINDFKDI
+96 DFVINDFKDE
-106 NLLKQTINSSLK
+106 NLLKQTINSCLK
-118 IKNTL
+118 LKNTL
-123 DSLSKNNQELAL
+123 DTLSKNNQELAL

-166 LEKSLSFQLSFTL
+166 LEKSLSFQLSYTL

-227 SYNIKTIKHVKHPF
+227 AYNIKTIKHIKHPF
-241 NEYDLNVF
+241 NEYDLNIF

-290 VALPLE
+290 VSLPLE

-337 NSLEIVLNGK
+337 NSLDIVINGK
-347 TGELSSSGYKFMDMA
+347 TGELSPAGHKFMDMA

-397 ATIEFVKNTF
+397 PTIEFVKSTF

-418 KLNLLNDNPKL
+418 KSNLINDNPKL
-429 YIDSSRIEQILTNL
+429 YVDSSRIEQILGNL
-443 ISNAVKFTDENGKI
+443 ISNAIKFTPENGQI
-457 EIETKIIEG
+457 EIQTQIIDG
-466 ENINESLLYDQDIKF
+466 ENINENLLYDQDIKF
-481 LNKKGQYYKISIKD
+481 LNKTGKYYKISVKD
-495 DGIGIDKDDINKV
+495 NGIGIEKEDINKV

-545 VESKVNE
+545 VESKVKE

-562 LNDREIF
+562 LNDREVF
-569 LLNLKRRFDN
+569 LVNLRRRFDN
-579 IVQNKQSLGI
+579 VVQNKQSLGI
-589 VLISE
+589 VSISE
-594 PIELE
+594 PLGLK
-599 KSLIFDI
+599 KSLIQDI
-606 RDKNLMLIRQKTHE
+606 KDKNLMLIRQKTQE
-620 ENNFYFEDNKMKYY
+620 ENDFYFEDDNMKYY

-640 ADKFALDFIL
+640 ADKFALDFIF
-650 KKIETHIKNTE
+650 KKIETHIKNTQ
-661 LNNFCDKII
+661 LNDFCDKII

-680 DNISDL
+680 DNINDL
-686 LNKIMYKNVG
+686 LNKIMDKNVG
-696 EIEIEGK
+696 KIKIEGK
-703 NNGK
+703 K

>member
-1 MINILLIV
+1 MINILLV
-9 DNKEKRNILSQII
+9 SDNEDKKSVVSQAI

-30 CFVSENEILKLIS
+30 CFVNENEILKLIS
-43 LNPPNLIIVDY
+43 LNPPSVIIIDC
-54 DTKSI
+54 DTKNI

-71 FKGDNFLI
+71 FKGDNLLV

-96 DFVINDFKDI
+96 DFIINDFKDE
-106 NLLKQTINSSLK
+106 NLLKQTINSCLK
-118 IKNTL
+118 LKNTL
-123 DSLSKNNQELAL
+123 DTLSKNNQELAL

-166 LEKSLSFQLSFTL
+166 LEKSLSFQLSYTL

-227 SYNIKTIKHVKHPF
+227 AYNIKTIKHIKHPF
-241 NEYDLNVF
+241 NEYDLNIF

-290 VALPLE
+290 VSLPLE

-337 NSLEIVLNGK
+337 NSLDIVLNGK
-347 TGELSSSGYKFMDMA
+347 TGELSPAGHKFMDMA

-397 ATIEFVKNTF
+397 PTIEFVKSTF

-418 KLNLLNDNPKL
+418 KSNLINDNPKL
-429 YIDSSRIEQILTNL
+429 YVDSSRIEQILGNL
-443 ISNAVKFTDENGKI
+443 ISNAIKFTPENGQI
-457 EIETKIIEG
+457 EIQTQIIDG
-466 ENINESLLYDQDIKF
+466 ENINENILYDQDFKF
-481 LNKKGQYYKISIKD
+481 LNKTGKYYKISVKD
-495 DGIGIDKDDINKV
+495 NGIGIEKEDINKV

-545 VESKVNE
+545 VESKVKE

-562 LNDREIF
+562 LNDREVF
-569 LLNLKRRFDN
+569 LVNLRRRFDN
-579 IVQNKQSLGI
+579 VVQNKQSLGI
-589 VLISE
+589 VSISE
-594 PIELE
+594 PLGLK
-599 KSLIFDI
+599 KSLIQDI
-606 RDKNLMLIRQKTHE
+606 KDKNLMLIRQKTQE
-620 ENNFYFEDNKMKYY
+620 ENDFYFEDDNMKYY

-640 ADKFALDFIL
+640 ADKFALDFIF
-650 KKIETHIKNTE
+650 KKIETHIKNTQ
-661 LNNFCDKII
+661 LNDFCDKII
-670 FSSVLYPNEC
+670 LSSVLYPNEC
-680 DNISDL
+680 DNINDL
-686 LNKIMYKNVG
+686 LNKIMDKNVG
-696 EIEIEGK
+696 KIKIEGK
-703 NNGK
+703 K

>member
-1 MINILLIV
+1 MINILLV
-9 DNKEKRNILSQII
+9 SDNEDKKSVVSQAI

-30 CFVSENEILKLIS
+30 CFVNENEILKLIS
-43 LNPPNLIIVDY
+43 LNPPSVIVIDC
-54 DTKSI
+54 DTKNI

-71 FKGDNFLI
+71 FKGDNLLV

-96 DFVINDFKDI
+96 DFIINDFKDE
-106 NLLKQTINSSLK
+106 NLLKQTINSCLK
-118 IKNTL
+118 LKNTL
-123 DSLSKNNQELAL
+123 DTLSKNNQELAL

-166 LEKSLSFQLSFTL
+166 LEKSLSFQLSYTL

-227 SYNIKTIKHVKHPF
+227 AYNIKTIKHIKHPF
-241 NEYDLNVF
+241 NEYDLNIF

-290 VALPLE
+290 VSLPLE

-337 NSLEIVLNGK
+337 NSLDIVINGK
-347 TGELSSSGYKFMDMA
+347 TGELSPAGHKFMDMA

-397 ATIEFVKNTF
+397 PTIEFVKSTF

-418 KLNLLNDNPKL
+418 KSNLINDNPKL
-429 YIDSSRIEQILTNL
+429 YVDSSRIEQILGNL
-443 ISNAVKFTDENGKI
+443 ISNAIKFTPENGQI
-457 EIETKIIEG
+457 EIQTQIIDG
-466 ENINESLLYDQDIKF
+466 ENINENLLYDQDIKF
-481 LNKKGQYYKISIKD
+481 LNKTGKYYKISVKD
-495 DGIGIDKDDINKV
+495 NGIGIEKEDINKV

-545 VESKVNE
+545 VESKVKE

-562 LNDREIF
+562 LNDREVF
-569 LLNLKRRFDN
+569 LVNLRRRFDN
-579 IVQNKQSLGI
+579 VVQNKQSLGI
-589 VLISE
+589 VSISE
-594 PIELE
+594 PLGLK
-599 KSLIFDI
+599 KSLIQDI
-606 RDKNLMLIRQKTHE
+606 KDKNLMLIRQKTQE
-620 ENNFYFEDNKMKYY
+620 ENDFYFEDDNMKYY

-640 ADKFALDFIL
+640 ADKFALDFIF
-650 KKIETHIKNTE
+650 KKIETHIKNTQ
-661 LNNFCDKII
+661 LNDFCDKII

-680 DNISDL
+680 DNINDL
-686 LNKIMYKNVG
+686 LNKIMDKNVG
-696 EIEIEGK
+696 KIKIEGK
-703 NNGK
+703 K

>member
-1 MINILLIV
+1 MINILLV
-9 DNKEKRNILSQII
+9 SDNEDKKSVVSQAI

-30 CFVSENEILKLIS
+30 CFVNENEILKLIS
-43 LNPPNLIIVDY
+43 LNPPSVIIIDC
-54 DTKSI
+54 DTKNI

-71 FKGDNFLI
+71 FKGDNLLV

-96 DFVINDFKDI
+96 DFVINDFKDE
-106 NLLKQTINSSLK
+106 NLLKQTINSCLK
-118 IKNTL
+118 LKNTL
-123 DSLSKNNQELAL
+123 DTLSKNNQELAL

-166 LEKSLSFQLSFTL
+166 LEKSLSFQLSYTL

-227 SYNIKTIKHVKHPF
+227 AYNIKTIKHIKHPF
-241 NEYDLNVF
+241 NEYDLNIF

-290 VALPLE
+290 VSLPLE

-337 NSLEIVLNGK
+337 NSLDIVINGK
-347 TGELSSSGYKFMDMA
+347 TGELSPAGHKFMDMA

-397 ATIEFVKNTF
+397 PTIEFVKSTF

-418 KLNLLNDNPKL
+418 KSNLINDNPKL
-429 YIDSSRIEQILTNL
+429 YVDSSRIEQILGNL
-443 ISNAVKFTDENGKI
+443 ISNAIKFTPENGQI
-457 EIETKIIEG
+457 EIQTQIIDG
-466 ENINESLLYDQDIKF
+466 ENINENLLYDQDIKF
-481 LNKKGQYYKISIKD
+481 LNKTGKYYKISVKD
-495 DGIGIDKDDINKV
+495 NGIGIEKEDINKV

-545 VESKVNE
+545 VESKVKE

-562 LNDREIF
+562 LNDREVF
-569 LLNLKRRFDN
+569 LVNLRRRFDN
-579 IVQNKQSLGI
+579 VVQNKQSLGI
-589 VLISE
+589 VSISE
-594 PIELE
+594 PLGLK
-599 KSLIFDI
+599 KSLIQDI
-606 RDKNLMLIRQKTHE
+606 KDKNLMLIRQKTQE
-620 ENNFYFEDNKMKYY
+620 ENDFYFEDDNMKYY

-640 ADKFALDFIL
+640 ADKFALDFIF
-650 KKIETHIKNTE
+650 KKIETHIKNTQ
-661 LNNFCDKII
+661 LNDFCDKII

-680 DNISDL
+680 DNINDL
-686 LNKIMYKNVG
+686 LNKIMDKNVG
-696 EIEIEGK
+696 KIKIEGK
-703 NNGK
+703 K

>member
-1 MINILLIV
+1 MINILLV
-9 DNKEKRNILSQII
+9 SDNEDKKSVVSQAI

-30 CFVSENEILKLIS
+30 CFVNENEILKLIS
-43 LNPPNLIIVDY
+43 LNPPSVIIIDC
-54 DTKSI
+54 DTKNI

-71 FKGDNFLI
+71 FKGDNLLV
-79 TTIVPKDFK
+79 TTIVPKNFK

-96 DFVINDFKDI
+96 DFIINDFKDE
-106 NLLKQTINSSLK
+106 NLLKQTINSCLK
-118 IKNTL
+118 LKNTL
-123 DSLSKNNQELAL
+123 DTLSKNNQELAL

-166 LEKSLSFQLSFTL
+166 LEKSLSFQLSYTL

-227 SYNIKTIKHVKHPF
+227 SYNIKTIKNVKHPF
-241 NEYDLNVF
+241 NEYDLNIF

-290 VALPLE
+290 VSLPLE

-337 NSLEIVLNGK
+337 NSLDIVLNGK
-347 TGELSSSGYKFMDMA
+347 TGELSSAGHKFMDMA

-397 ATIEFVKNTF
+397 PTIEFVKSTF

-418 KLNLLNDNPKL
+418 KSNLINDNPKL
-429 YIDSSRIEQILTNL
+429 YVDSSRIEQILGNL
-443 ISNAVKFTDENGKI
+443 ISNAIKFTPENGQI
-457 EIETKIIEG
+457 EIQTQIIDG
-466 ENINESLLYDQDIKF
+466 ENINENLLYDQDIKF
-481 LNKKGQYYKISIKD
+481 LNKTGKYYKISVKD
-495 DGIGIDKDDINKV
+495 NGIGIEKEDINKV

-545 VESKVNE
+545 VESKVKE

-562 LNDREIF
+562 LNDREVF
-569 LLNLKRRFDN
+569 FVNLRRRFDN
-579 IVQNKQSLGI
+579 VVQNKQSLGI
-589 VLISE
+589 VSISE
-594 PIELE
+594 PLGLK
-599 KSLIFDI
+599 KSLIQDI
-606 RDKNLMLIRQKTHE
+606 KDKNLMLIRQKTQE
-620 ENNFYFEDNKMKYY
+620 ENDFYFEDDNMKYY

-640 ADKFALDFIL
+640 ADKFALDFIF
-650 KKIETHIKNTE
+650 KKIETHIKNTQ
-661 LNNFCDKII
+661 LNDFCDKII
-670 FSSVLYPNEC
+670 LSSVLYPNEC
-680 DNISDL
+680 DNINDL
-686 LNKIMYKNVG
+686 LNKIMDKNVG
-696 EIEIEGK
+696 KIKIEGK
-703 NNGK
+703 K

>member
-1 MINILLIV
+1 MINILLV
-9 DNKEKRNILSQII
+9 SDNEDKNSVVSQAI

-30 CFVSENEILKLIS
+30 CFVNENEILKLIS
-43 LNPPNLIIVDY
+43 LNPPSVIVIDC
-54 DTKSI
+54 DTKNI

-71 FKGDNFLI
+71 FKGDNLLV

-96 DFVINDFKDI
+96 DFIINDFKDE
-106 NLLKQTINSSLK
+106 NLLKQTINSCLK
-118 IKNTL
+118 LKNTL
-123 DSLSKNNQELAL
+123 DTLSKNNQELAL

-166 LEKSLSFQLSFTL
+166 LEKSLSFQLSYTL

-227 SYNIKTIKHVKHPF
+227 AYNIKTIKHIKHPF
-241 NEYDLNVF
+241 NEYDLIIF
-249 NNDSLFAPIATEEKF
+249 NITSLFAPIATEEKF

-290 VALPLE
+290 VSLPLE

-337 NSLEIVLNGK
+337 NSLDIVINGK
-347 TGELSSSGYKFMDMA
+347 TGELSPAGHKFMDMA

-397 ATIEFVKNTF
+397 PTIEFVKSTF

-418 KLNLLNDNPKL
+418 KSNLINDNPKL
-429 YIDSSRIEQILTNL
+429 YVDSSRIEQILGNL
-443 ISNAVKFTDENGKI
+443 ISNAIKFTPENGQI
-457 EIETKIIEG
+457 EIQTQIIDG
-466 ENINESLLYDQDIKF
+466 ENINENLLYDQDIKF
-481 LNKKGQYYKISIKD
+481 LNKTGKYYKISVKD
-495 DGIGIDKDDINKV
+495 NGIGIEKEDINKV

-545 VESKVNE
+545 VESKVKE

-562 LNDREIF
+562 LNDREVF
-569 LLNLKRRFDN
+569 LVNLRRRFDN
-579 IVQNKQSLGI
+579 VVQNKQSLGI
-589 VLISE
+589 VSISE
-594 PIELE
+594 PLGLK
-599 KSLIFDI
+599 KSLIQDI
-606 RDKNLMLIRQKTHE
+606 KDKNLMLIRQKTQE
-620 ENNFYFEDNKMKYY
+620 ENDFYFEDDNMKYY

-640 ADKFALDFIL
+640 ADKFVLDFIF
-650 KKIETHIKNTE
+650 KKIETHIKNTQ
-661 LNNFCDKII
+661 LNDFCDKII

-680 DNISDL
+680 DNINDL
-686 LNKIMYKNVG
+686 LNKIMDKNVG
-696 EIEIEGK
+696 KIKIEGK
-703 NNGK
+703 K

>member
-1 MINILLIV
+1 MINILLV
-9 DNKEKRNILSQII
+9 SDNEDKKSVVSQAI

-30 CFVSENEILKLIS
+30 CFVNENEILKLIS
-43 LNPPNLIIVDY
+43 LNPPSVIIIDC
-54 DTKSI
+54 DTKNI

-71 FKGDNFLI
+71 FKGDNLLV

-96 DFVINDFKDI
+96 DFIINDFKDE
-106 NLLKQTINSSLK
+106 NLLKQTINSCLK
-118 IKNTL
+118 LKNTL
-123 DSLSKNNQELAL
+123 DTLSKNNQELAL

-166 LEKSLSFQLSFTL
+166 LEKSLSFQLSYTL

-227 SYNIKTIKHVKHPF
+227 AYNIKTIKHIKHPF
-241 NEYDLNVF
+241 NEYDLNIF

-290 VALPLE
+290 VSLPLE

-337 NSLEIVLNGK
+337 NSLDIVLNGK
-347 TGELSSSGYKFMDMA
+347 TGELSSAGHKFMDMA

-397 ATIEFVKNTF
+397 PTIEFVKSTF

-418 KLNLLNDNPKL
+418 KSNLINDNPKL
-429 YIDSSRIEQILTNL
+429 YVDSSRIEQILGNL
-443 ISNAVKFTDENGKI
+443 ISNAIKFTPENGQI
-457 EIETKIIEG
+457 EIQTQIIDG
-466 ENINESLLYDQDIKF
+466 ENINENLLYDQDFKF
-481 LNKKGQYYKISIKD
+481 LNKTGKYYKISVKD
-495 DGIGIDKDDINKV
+495 NGIGIEKEDINKV

-545 VESKVNE
+545 VESKVKE

-562 LNDREIF
+562 LNDREVF
-569 LLNLKRRFDN
+569 LVNLRRRFDN
-579 IVQNKQSLGI
+579 VVQNKQSLGI
-589 VLISE
+589 VSISE
-594 PIELE
+594 PLGLK
-599 KSLIFDI
+599 KSLIQDI
-606 RDKNLMLIRQKTHE
+606 KDKNLMLIRQKTQE
-620 ENNFYFEDNKMKYY
+620 ENDFYFEDDNMKYY

-640 ADKFALDFIL
+640 ADKFALDFIF
-650 KKIETHIKNTE
+650 KKIETHIKNTQ
-661 LNNFCDKII
+661 LNDFCDKII
-670 FSSVLYPNEC
+670 LSSVLYPNEC
-680 DNISDL
+680 DNINDL
-686 LNKIMYKNVG
+686 LNKIMDKNVG
-696 EIEIEGK
+696 KIKIEGK
-703 NNGK
+703 K